1 MMQIIAIAQNTIREA
16 IRNRIFASLIFFTL
30 AMLGITMALSS
41 ASLNE
46 EIRLM
51 KDVGLFLVSTA
62 SVFIAI
68 FTGVNL
74 VYKELERK
82 TIYTI
87 MPKPIYR
94 WQFLVGKYLGLA
106 GTMAFL
112 VAFMGLVLFGLLF
125 VVALLQFFG
134 GVMLLQSFWQLVHC
148 FAQPFVAQ
156 AALALRRALVPAWF
170 SVGRARPILPAGI

>member
-1 MMQIIAIAQNTIREA
+1 MTQIFAIAQNTIREA

-30 AMLGITMALSS
+30 VMLGITMALSS
-41 ASLNE
+41 ASLHE
-46 EIRLM
+46 EVRLM

-94 WQFLVGKYLGLA
+94 WQFLVGKFLGLA

-112 VAFMGLVLFGLLF
+112 VAFMG
-125 VVALLQFFG
+125 
-134 GVMLLQSFWQLVHC
+134 
-148 FAQPFVAQ
+148 
-156 AALALRRALVPAWF
+156 
-170 SVGRARPILPAGI
+170 SVSIE